1 MLCVLGGVGL
11 AGQDGDT
18 LCDRPEPLR
27 IRWSLTLLGRTRSS
41 GFSISGHSAELERLQ
56 VVRDGFAWGRGSRG
70 VRGSLSERDED
81 TALLHLHGCCQ
92 PTKLKHNCW
101 TRAGSDQGKC
111 FQSPMGVNLE
121 P

>member
-1 MLCVLGGVGL
+1 MLCVLGGVEGL

-18 LCDRPEPLR
+18 LCDRAEPLR
-27 IRWSLTLLGRTRSS
+27 IRWSLTLLGRTRS
-41 GFSISGHSAELERLQ
+41 GFSISGHSTELERLQ

-81 TALLHLHGCCQ
+81 TALLHLHGGCQ

-101 TRAGSDQGKC
+101 TSALSAKVKC
-111 FQSPMGVNLE
+111 F
-121 P
+121 